1 MIYLKYFIRYRR
13 VEEFI
18 NSLIYFFV
26 KYRILYINF
35 NIIKHCARKFI
46 EF

>member
-13 VEEFI
+13 IEEFI

-35 NIIKHCARKFI
+35 NIIKDCTRKFI